1 MANYI
6 FSPPTVE
13 EGPAGAHRL
22 FQFYRI
28 HRGITIIKTDGQYVQ
43 VRYPAEDD
51 LRTYS
56 EVYLGGRKHVVNDAT
71 KAALI
76 AANVGVTESNFVAE

>member
-1 MANYI
+1 MPNYI
-6 FSPPTVE
+6 FSTPYVN
-13 EGPAGAHRL
+13 EGPSGGHRL
-22 FQFYRI
+22 FYFATLRK
-28 HRGITIIKTDGQYVQ
+28 GVTIIKNGGTYQR

-56 EVYLGGRKHVVNDAT
+56 EVYMGGTNNIVNDAT

-76 AANVGVTESNFVAE
+76 AGGIGVTEANFTAI

>member
-13 EGPAGAHRL
+13 EGPAGGHRL

-28 HRGITIIKTDGQYVQ
+28 DRGITIIKNNGQYAQ

-51 LRTYS
+51 LKTYS
-56 EVYLGGRKHVVNDAT
+56 EVYMGGRKHVVDDVT

-76 AANVGVTESNFVAE
+76 AANVGVDETNFVAE